1 MKKNYTFSR
10 AGLILLFTVPIFLTC
25 NDIKA
30 QEEPVT
36 TQFIVT
42 DQFGYRPASQKVA
55 VIRNPQVGYDSLE
68 VFIPG
73 NTYALINNETK
84 EQVFSATPVVWNSG
98 ATDTSSGDKVWW
110 FDFSSFAE
118 TGSYYVLDVDSNLRS
133 YKFDIKENIYE
144 ETMFHALRT
153 FFYQRSG
160 FEKQPPFACEEWA
173 DGASHL
179 QDKQARDFLSK
190 NDASTEWDVSGG
202 WYDAGDY
209 NKYTSWTASYIVNF
223 MKAFIE
229 NPGVWGD
236 DYNIPESGNNIP
248 DILDEAKWGLDHLL
262 RLQKPDGSML
272 SVVGVAHA
280 SPPSAATAP
289 SYYGRPNTSGT
300 LNSAS
305 AFAIA
310 SKVYRSV
317 GMKEYADSLKRSAIK
332 AWQWAD
338 ENPNV
343 IFRNNTGST
352 SGLAAG
358 QQETDDYGR
367 FVAKMRAAA
376 FLYEI
381 TGESFYKNFFESNYT

>member
-1 MKKNYTFSR
+1 
-10 AGLILLFTVPIFLTC
+10 
-25 NDIKA
+25 
-30 QEEPVT
+30 
-36 TQFIVT
+36 
-42 DQFGYRPASQKVA
+42 VA

-73 NTYALINNETK
+73 NTYALINKETK
-84 EQVFSATPVVWNSG
+84 EQVFSGTPVAWN
-98 ATDTSSGDKVWW
+98 
-110 FDFSSFAE
+110 
-118 TGSYYVLDVDSNLRS
+118 TGSQTVLRATSLVVRFFFIYRTRLLLRFDVDSNLRS
-133 YKFDIKENIYE
+133 FEFDIKENIYE
-144 ETMFHALRT
+144 EIMFHALRT

-209 NKYTSWTASYIVNF
+209 NKYTSWTASYMVDF

-248 DILDEAKWGLDHLL
+248 DILDEAKWGIDHLL

-300 LNSAS
+300 LNAAG

-317 GMKEYADSLKRSAIK
+317 GMKEYADSLKKSAEK

-367 FVAKMRAAA
+367 FVAKMQAAA
-376 FLYEI
+376 FLFEI
-381 TGESFYKNFFESNYT
+381 TGETVYKNFFESNYTAGSSHAVDLCLSF